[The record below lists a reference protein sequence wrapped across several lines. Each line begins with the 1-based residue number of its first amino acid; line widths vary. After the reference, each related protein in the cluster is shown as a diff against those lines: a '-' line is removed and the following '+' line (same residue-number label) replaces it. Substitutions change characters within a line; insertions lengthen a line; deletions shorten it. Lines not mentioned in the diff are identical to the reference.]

1 MAGVRYF
8 EQSFFELF
16 WQDVVDF
23 NAELIEIPQGTLSAN
38 LNGFAFENVDGTYTV
53 FLGDDVTFNDRGLP
67 SGGVT
72 DILRLSSIAQAPT
85 IGTTLTTVEGEF
97 SAISAHQAYRAGG
110 TEFFQYLFDGSDSLG
125 FEAPAS
131 LGALGQSPLIE
142 TYDDD
147 DVIDGSLHADTI
159 FAGAGDDAVNGRG
172 GNDEIHGGAGFD
184 DLFGGR
190 GVDFLDGGGD
200 NDRLYGNGGDDVID
214 GGEGIDTIRG
224 GDGND
229 IILGGAGAFI
239 DSLRGGNGND
249 TLSGGGGADTLRG
262 GNGADTIDGG
272 AGGDFIFG
280 QNGNDTIF
288 GGGGNDTIRGG
299 NGNDDIDGGPGFD
312 TVIFNRNLAAYDVD
326 LIDGFA
332 EVTDLVGNGGTDT
345 LVNVERIVFA
355 DAEFLV

>member
-23 NAELIEIPQGTLSAN
+23 NAELIAIPQGTLSPD

-53 FLGDDVTFNDRGLP
+53 FLGHVTFNDLGSP
-67 SGGVT
+67 SGEVNE
-72 DILRLSSIAQAPT
+72 ILRLSRIDQAPT
-85 IGTTLTTVEGEF
+85 IGTMLTLLDGEF
-97 SAISAHQAYRAGG
+97 SATLGHQAYRGGG
-110 TEFFQYLFDGSDSLG
+110 TQFFQYIFDGSDSLG
-125 FEAPAS
+125 FEAPGS

-147 DVIDGSLHADTI
+147 DVIDGSLHGDTI
-159 FAGAGDDAVNGRG
+159 FAGAGDDEVNGRG
-172 GNDEIHGGAGFD
+172 GNDEIHGGGGNDDLLGGAGIDFLVGGNGFD
-184 DLFGGR
+184 TLN
-190 GVDFLDGGGD
+190 V
-200 NDRLYGNGGDDVID
+200 NGGDDIID
-214 GGEGIDTIRG
+214 GGEDIDSIRG

-229 IILGGAGAFI
+229 ILLGGDGPAP
-239 DSLRGGNGND
+239 DSLRGGNGMD
-249 TLSGGGGADTLRG
+249 VLLGGGGTDTLRG

-280 QNGNDTIF
+280 ENGNDTIF
-288 GGGGNDTIRGG
+288 GSGGNDTIRGG

-312 TVIFNRNLAAYDVD
+312 TFIYNRNLAAYDVN

-345 LVNVERIVFA
+345 LVDVERIVFA
-355 DAEFLV
+355 DDEFLL